1 MTRFFML
8 IPEAV
13 QLILQAI
20 TIGVKREV
28 FLLDMGKPVRIMDL
42 ADNMIKLAGYIPDKD
57 IKIEFTGIRPG
68 EKLNEELTNDQEG
81 LIETNHEKIFLV
93 KSKVLLKDD
102 FRLKLDELLSSVNSA
117 DPEKMKFLLM
127 QLASKSS

>member
-1 MTRFFML
+1 
-8 IPEAV
+8 
-13 QLILQAI
+13 
-20 TIGVKREV
+20 
-28 FLLDMGKPVRIMDL
+28 MDL

-68 EKLNEELTNDQEG
+68 EKLHEELTNDQEG

>member
-20 TIGVKREV
+20 TIGLKREV

-81 LIETNHEKIFLV
+81 LVETNHEKIFLV
-93 KSKVLLKDD
+93 KSQVLLKED
-102 FRLKLDELLSSVNSA
+102 FHLKLDELLSSVNSA